1 MENGNLLS
9 CIDEY
14 YGDLIEELTFLRYDE
29 EKLVFFHPWLE
40 KQTVAIDIKK
50 VGLDPNNV
58 DQFKHLFNL
67 YDYKAD
73 NPGMWYYPRKGF
85 FLKNYCE
92 LLVSY
97 SPIHT
102 RNGFKFDH
110 SFSIGNT
117 EIRFGIPSPTYK
129 FIFNHLLYDS
139 ASNGT
144 WDSFYTVSINNVEF
158 EEVERLIEQALYYIS
173 RIYAPLQ
180 NDYPEI
186 ITFYGD
192 DWNGVNHF
200 DANENNELTYQKHKY
215 DEVFMFYNEGRRKKD
230 PLSLYRVLE
239 YFFIP
244 NRKSE
249 FETISE
255 SYVAT
260 EDLDAMILEI
270 TKIFKTQED
279 NLLSILLEKIKTHDL
294 VEYAFHNGL
303 IRLNTLDDFSAH
315 LYKFRNSIVHSKKE
329 TRNEFILPGPLSS
342 ELSDKWLNILEKL
355 SRRCIHKFIQ

>member
-1 MENGNLLS
+1 M
-9 CIDEY
+9 
-14 YGDLIEELTFLRYDE
+14 
-29 EKLVFFHPWLE
+29 FFHPWLE

-67 YDYKAD
+67 YDYRAD

-158 EEVERLIEQALYYIS
+158 EEVE
-173 RIYAPLQ
+173 
-180 NDYPEI
+180 
-186 ITFYGD
+186 
-192 DWNGVNHF
+192 
-200 DANENNELTYQKHKY
+200 
-215 DEVFMFYNEGRRKKD
+215 
-230 PLSLYRVLE
+230 
-239 YFFIP
+239 
-244 NRKSE
+244 
-249 FETISE
+249 
-255 SYVAT
+255 
-260 EDLDAMILEI
+260 
-270 TKIFKTQED
+270 
-279 NLLSILLEKIKTHDL
+279 
-294 VEYAFHNGL
+294 
-303 IRLNTLDDFSAH
+303 
-315 LYKFRNSIVHSKKE
+315 
-329 TRNEFILPGPLSS
+329 
-342 ELSDKWLNILEKL
+342 
-355 SRRCIHKFIQ
+355 